1 MVLDKSKRT
10 RLGIRPILQPLERKR
25 DGDGKKNVNDTGEG
39 GRGFFLFLLMF
50 LCGLISEVPGLCV
63 CVWGGGG
70 RGVEGRG
77 VWYM

>member
-39 GRGFFLFLLMF
+39 ERILF
-50 LCGLISEVPGLCV
+50 VPFDVPL
-63 CVWGGGG
+63 
-70 RGVEGRG
+70 RADQ
-77 VWYM
+77 